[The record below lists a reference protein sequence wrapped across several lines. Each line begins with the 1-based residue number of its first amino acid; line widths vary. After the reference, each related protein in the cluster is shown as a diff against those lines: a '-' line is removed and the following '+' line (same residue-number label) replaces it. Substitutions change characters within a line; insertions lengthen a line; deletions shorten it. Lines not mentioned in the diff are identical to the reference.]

1 MQRHS
6 AGRPMGPFLILAG
19 LVLALVGCGS
29 GDAGADSA
37 EDTSPSGGLEVCG
50 LLLPDEVTALLP
62 GHDGGVETRSGE
74 SLVEGTSVYQ
84 CSYTAQGA
92 GPADLHLLTLTATVA
107 STPDVLAEVRPAA
120 ETRRDRYEIFSEV
133 DAGDG
138 GFSYGDAGDFMVD
151 VWQGAR
157 LVSIELAVSGA
168 ADREDDL
175 VALAVAALSRI
186 E

>member
-1 MQRHS
+1 
-6 AGRPMGPFLILAG
+6 MGPFLIVASMALA
-19 LVLALVGCGS
+19 AIGCGS
-29 GDAGADSA
+29 GDAGSDSA
-37 EDTSPSGGLEVCG
+37 AEAAPSSGLDVCG
-50 LLLPDEVTALLP
+50 LLMPDEVTALLP
-62 GHDGGVETRSGE
+62 GHDGGVETRSGG

-107 STPDVLAEVRPAA
+107 STPEVFAEVRPAA
-120 ETRRDRYEIFSEV
+120 EARRDRYEQFREV
-133 DAGDG
+133 DGGDG

-151 VWQGAR
+151 IWQGAR
-157 LVSIELAVSGA
+157 LVSIELVVSGA